1 MKIYYETDKWGMP
14 KNNCPFQDGRT
25 IAGFYCTYKC
35 PNFIALNNDLDLVE
49 TCIIFSN
56 NQKSVRKNC
65 YLECSCGKK
74 MTCIEKIKRFIYRLL
89 N

>member
-14 KNNCPFQDGRT
+14 QSKCPFLEGRT
-25 IAGFYCTYKC
+25 VAGFYCTYKC
-35 PNFIALNNDLDLVE
+35 PNFITHNNDLDLE

-56 NQKSVRKNC
+56 NQKSVREP
-65 YLECSCGKK
+65 YYVECSCGDNL
-74 MTCIEKIKRFIYRLL
+74 TCIEKIKRFIYRLL